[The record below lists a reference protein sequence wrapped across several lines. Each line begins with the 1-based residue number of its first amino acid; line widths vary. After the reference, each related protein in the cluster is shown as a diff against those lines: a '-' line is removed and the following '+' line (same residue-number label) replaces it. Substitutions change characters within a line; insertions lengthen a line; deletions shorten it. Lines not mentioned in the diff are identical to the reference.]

1 MTWGQSEAGQP
12 VILCNPGSGAAI
24 RAPKL
29 GLRSFPLKL
38 GLRISSPLSLA
49 PFHAIQDLVM
59 RCCVERGRPGVS
71 IALPDLRCALP
82 SRQDSHRPNPL
93 SSWPTHQGR
102 RIRENC
108 HARFV
113 MRLMRTSRRQSGCP
127 LAAKPES
134 VGMSSERLALIRKQI
149 DAEIARDQLPGAV
162 LVIARRGKLVHFE
175 AYGYLDKVAAA
186 VLAGLTADSIS
197 FVVRSWLWE
206 ASEAIRAIEAAVAVE
221 HE

>member
-1 MTWGQSEAGQP
+1 VKTAMLVLSC
-12 VILCNPGSGAAI
+12 VLC
-24 RAPKL
+24 
-29 GLRSFPLKL
+29 
-38 GLRISSPLSLA
+38 
-49 PFHAIQDLVM
+49 V
-59 RCCVERGRPGVS
+59 
-71 IALPDLRCALP
+71 
-82 SRQDSHRPNPL
+82 
-93 SSWPTHQGR
+93 
-102 RIRENC
+102 
-108 HARFV
+108 
-113 MRLMRTSRRQSGCP
+113 P
-127 LAAKPES
+127 LAAKAADPLPRAKPES

-221 HE
+221 HEGPDHRRQIAEVLRA